1 MRFTIPALLAGALLL
16 PLPGVT
22 LAADANDCSVLS
34 PANADRCLRLNHVQV
49 LGSHNS
55 YKRYP
60 ADDLITLL
68 NGYRDGWADDISYQH
83 RPLPEQLEL
92 LGIRQFE
99 LDVFAD
105 PDGGLYAEP
114 AGGMLI
120 DDPELAQNRT
130 VMAAPGL
137 KVLHSQDLDYRSTCL
152 TLISCLTRIR
162 DWSAQN
168 PSHLPIMIMLELK
181 DAPRQNWGPLTYT
194 TPLTIDAD
202 NIFTVDE
209 EIWQVFDRAH
219 VITPDDVR
227 GEYDTLNAAVMGRG
241 WPTLAQSRGKV
252 LFALDNTGRHL
263 GDYLSP
269 SPVLANRALFVS
281 AEPGHPASAFL
292 KMNNVIADGEAIR
305 AYAAQG
311 YLIRTRS
318 DVPSHEARTGDT
330 TRRELALDSG
340 AQYIST
346 DYAEPSPLGSDYQVV
361 LPDTDGVAR
370 CNPVSAPVG
379 CRSELLAEQQL
390 PE

>member
-1 MRFTIPALLAGALLL
+1 MRFSITALLAGALLL
-16 PLPGVT
+16 PFSPASV
-22 LAADANDCSVLS
+22 AADAGDCSVLS
-34 PANADRCLRLNHVQV
+34 SDNVDRCLRLNHVQV

-55 YKRYP
+55 YKRFP
-60 ADDLITLL
+60 ADELITLL
-68 NGYRDGWADDISYQH
+68 NGYREGWANDISYQH
-83 RPLPEQLEL
+83 RPLPEQLEA

-105 PDGGLYAEP
+105 PDGGLFAEP

-120 DDPELAQNRT
+120 NDPELAQNRA
-130 VMAAPGL
+130 VMQAPGL

-152 TLISCLTRIR
+152 TLITCLTQIR
-162 DWSAQN
+162 DWSARN
-168 PSHLPIMIMLELK
+168 PAHLPIMVMLELK
-181 DAPRQNWGPLTYT
+181 DAPRQDWGPLNYT

-209 EIWQVFDRAH
+209 EIWQVFERSH

-227 GEYDTLNAAVMGRG
+227 GDHDTLNAAVMNHG
-241 WPTLAQSRGKV
+241 WPTLAESRGKI

-263 GDYLSP
+263 DDYLSR
-269 SPVLANRALFVS
+269 SPVLADRALFVS

-292 KMNNVIADGEAIR
+292 KMNNVIADGQAIR

-361 LPDTDGVAR
+361 LPETDGVAR
-370 CNPVSAPVG
+370 CNPVSAPAG
-379 CRSELLAEQQL
+379 CRSELLAE
-390 PE
+390 

>member
-1 MRFTIPALLAGALLL
+1 MKFTVPALLAGALLL
-16 PLPGVT
+16 PFAPVT
-22 LAADANDCSVLS
+22 LAADAADCAALS
-34 PANADRCLRLNHVQV
+34 SANAERCLRLNHVQV

-55 YKRYP
+55 YKRFP
-60 ADDLITLL
+60 ADELISLL
-68 NGYRDGWADDISYQH
+68 NGYRDGWANDISYQH
-83 RPLPEQLEL
+83 RPLPEQLEV

-105 PDGGLYAEP
+105 PDGGLFAEP

-120 DDPELAQNRT
+120 NDPELPRNRA
-130 VMAAPGL
+130 VMETPGL

-152 TLISCLTRIR
+152 TLVVCLTQIR
-162 DWSAQN
+162 DWSTQN
-168 PSHLPIMIMLELK
+168 PSHLPIMVMLELK
-181 DAPRQNWGPLTYT
+181 DAARQDWGPLNYT
-194 TPLTIDAD
+194 TPLRIDAD

-209 EIWQVFDRAH
+209 EIWQVFERSH

-227 GEYDTLNAAVMGRG
+227 GDHDTLNAAVMEDG

-252 LFALDNTGRHL
+252 LFALDNTGRQL
-263 GDYLSP
+263 GDYLSR
-269 SPVLANRALFVS
+269 SSVLADRALFVS

-292 KMNNVIADGEAIR
+292 KMNNVIADGQAIR

-311 YLIRTRS
+311 YLVRTRS

-346 DYAEPSPLGSDYQVV
+346 DYAEPSPLGSDYQVM

-370 CNPVSAPVG
+370 CNPVSAPAG
-379 CRSELLAEQQL
+379 CRSDMLAE
-390 PE
+390 

>member
-1 MRFTIPALLAGALLL
+1 MKIVLPALLAGSLLL
-16 PLPGVT
+16 PLLSVT
-22 LAADANDCSVLS
+22 LAAEADPCAVITAN
-34 PANADRCLRLNHVQV
+34 NADQCLHLNHVQV
-49 LGSHNS
+49 LGTHNS
-55 YKRYP
+55 YKRFPPP
-60 ADDLITLL
+60 ALITLL
-68 NGYRDGWADDISYQH
+68 NDFRAGWADDISYQH

-105 PDGGLYAEP
+105 ADGGLYSQP
-114 AGGMLI
+114 AGGLLI
-120 DDPELAQNRT
+120 DDPELAHNRA
-130 VMAAPGL
+130 VMDAPGL
-137 KVLHSQDLDYRSTCL
+137 KVLHSQDLDYRTTCL
-152 TLISCLTRIR
+152 TLIACLTEIR

-181 DAPRQNWGPLTYT
+181 DGARQDWGPLTYT
-194 TPLTIDAD
+194 TPQIIDAD

-209 EIWQVFDRAH
+209 EIWQVFDRQH

-227 GEYDTLNAAVMGRG
+227 GDYESLNAAVMDRG

-263 GDYLSP
+263 SDYLSR
-269 SPVLANRALFVS
+269 SAVLSERALFVS
-281 AEPGHPASAFL
+281 AEPGHPASGFL

-305 AYAAQG
+305 TFASQG

-330 TRRELALDSG
+330 TRRDLALASG

-346 DYAEPSPLGSDYQVV
+346 DYAEPSPLGSDYQVM
-361 LPDTDGVAR
+361 LPGTEGIAR
-370 CNPVSAPVG
+370 CNPVSAPPG
-379 CRSELLAEQQL
+379 CDSDWLTE
-390 PE
+390 